1 LNRTTSS
8 GFHNVK
14 NRKLY
19 IFSQIRDLVLCKALI
34 QLYDNDLKAM
44 NDKGEQLNR
53 EKQQIKQQAQLRS
66 KLKIAQIDEN
76 SEIDNEE

>member
-1 LNRTTSS
+1 M
-8 GFHNVK
+8 
-14 NRKLY
+14 
-19 IFSQIRDLVLCKALI
+19 LCKALI